1 MTALFILT
9 SSASFA
15 SDGIS
20 ENKVSLLTFSPIRKS
35 EMFKTAE
42 NIGKFGGRFEPAV
55 FRFEWIGTI

>member
-42 NIGKFGGRFEPAV
+42 NIG
-55 FRFEWIGTI
+55 

>member
-20 ENKVSLLTFSPIRKS
+20 ENKMSLLTFLPIRKS

-42 NIGKFGGRFEPAV
+42 NIGKFGGRFEPTI
-55 FRFEWIGTI
+55 FRLELTGTI